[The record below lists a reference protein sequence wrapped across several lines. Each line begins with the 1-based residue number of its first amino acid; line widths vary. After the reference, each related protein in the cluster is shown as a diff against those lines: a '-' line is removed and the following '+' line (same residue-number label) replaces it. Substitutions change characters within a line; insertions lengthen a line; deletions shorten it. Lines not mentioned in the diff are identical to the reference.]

1 MISSTPGIVISAAGT
16 LLLLVLFVFQLKDY
30 LAIGSET
37 SLVVDELV
45 DDTLRVNFN
54 VTLHEARLATR
65 TSPPHT
71 GPPGS
76 DAVAVP
82 VPAHRARRPSSS
94 AHPRHSQVPCEY
106 LTVDVSDL
114 TGVVRHNISKDI
126 LKWRL
131 NARQA
136 VLGDSMAVAVKE
148 AKAEDASRHE
158 NHDVFFDDEDAPEP
172 AGRACAR
179 GEGARGEGARREGAA
194 SA

>member
-54 VTLHEARLATR
+54 VTLHEARQATHA
-65 TSPPHT
+65 SPPHT

-82 VPAHRARRPSSS
+82 VPAYRARRPSSS

-172 AGRACAR
+172 AGPAC
-179 GEGARGEGARREGAA
+179 ARGEGARREGARREGAA